1 MNPSAR
7 LRRFSAP
14 PGRKLPSITRFASSI
29 VLVLL
34 SVSICRAG
42 EPDIPPREEKPVRIP
57 AVPLSPAEEAH
68 REALT
73 RFGLGFFRTR
83 DDRLADAV
91 KQYRAALQ
99 NDPQAL
105 EPKRELVK
113 VYAELGRDAAAIRTA
128 REVLARDPDDFE
140 TAQRLG
146 RLLMGGK
153 KYPEAAK
160 ALLQAVNSPHGK
172 DDFGARLVLLRE
184 LGNAAERAGDHPA
197 REKAA
202 REQLTLFQAS
212 KAALVKIGAFAPEEV
227 ERQRAR
233 CYEELGHALV
243 GLRKFDS
250 ASAAFEAARDL
261 YADPKGANDRSG
273 LAKLHWNLSGSH
285 AAQGEPE
292 KALKELDLYLEQ
304 RPAGFAPYERWVK
317 LMTESQ
323 RGTEISGTLTRLA
336 RLNPSN
342 PAPAWLAASAKLQT
356 DSRAGDTAFRELLKS
371 ADKPEYFRVLVKAYA
386 TAGLAKEFLDL
397 ADGLF
402 IASRPKRFYEWKK
415 GDPPLDL
422 SNAAE
427 VERARFLNEATKTA
441 GGFTAALLQQLEA
454 NLKAGAAINSDTVE
468 LLMAL
473 ASRDRMLPEF
483 AAALQQ
489 ATAQRGGNFRIS
501 WLLIKCLHSLR
512 RWEELVR
519 TADRLKELDGN
530 RISLGIAVQV
540 AVAYAELGQEAKAMA
555 SIGQI
560 DGRVF
565 VRIEKAKLYNILDKH
580 REALKELEE
589 ILKLDKPKGDELHGV
604 RVTMIQT
611 LQHLKEEA
619 RAEAIMREMLDNDPD
634 DVLILNNFGYHLA
647 DQGRNLDEAET
658 MIRRAIELDRDAKL
672 KVGDPDAESGN
683 YLDSLGWVLF
693 KKGEFAEARKALEG
707 ATKFVEVSENGVV
720 WDHLGDTYLRLE
732 LKKDAATAYGKAIEL
747 FTGTHEGRQLGRLA
761 EVKRKLK
768 SVE

>member
-7 LRRFSAP
+7 LRRFFAP
-14 PGRKLPSITRFASSI
+14 SGRKLPSITRFASSV

-42 EPDIPPREEKPVRIP
+42 EPDIAPREEKPVRIS
-57 AVPLSPAEEAH
+57 AAPLSPAEEAH

-91 KQYRAALQ
+91 QQYRAALQ
-99 NDPQAL
+99 NDPQAV

-146 RLLMGGK
+146 RLLMDGK

-160 ALLQAVNSPHGK
+160 ALLQAVNSPRGK
-172 DDFGARLVLLRE
+172 DDFSARLVLLRE

-212 KAALVKIGAFAPEEV
+212 KAALVKIGAFTPEEV
-227 ERQRAR
+227 KRQRAR
-233 CYEELGHALV
+233 CYEDLGHALV

-285 AAQGEPE
+285 AAQGEPD

-323 RGTEISGTLTRLA
+323 RGTEIHGTLTRLA

-342 PAPAWLAASAKLQT
+342 PAPAWLAAAALLER
-356 DSRAGDTAFRELLKS
+356 DPEAGDAAFGKLLET
-371 ADKPEYFRVLVKAYA
+371 ADKTEYFRVLVKVYES
-386 TAGLAKEFLDL
+386 TNLAKRLLDI
-397 ADGLF
+397 ADRLF
-402 IASRPKRFYEWKK
+402 TASRPKGYY
-415 GDPPLDL
+415 DPPKQGAPAPT
-422 SNAAE
+422 SPPPKAAD
-427 VERARFLNEATKTA
+427 VQRARFFNEATKA
-441 GGFTAALLQQLEA
+441 SRGFTKSLIKQLETDA
-454 NLKAGAAINSDTVE
+454 REGNARFPDTLEMV
-468 LLMAL
+468 MTL
-473 ASRDRMLPEF
+473 ASRDGQL
-483 AAALQQ
+483 AALTPALQSLV
-489 ATAQRGGNFRIS
+489 RGKTDFTS
-501 WLLIKCLHSLR
+501 LWLLVSCLRHQRAWSEIIAAVDQSNYL
-512 RWEELVR
+512 L
-519 TADRLKELDGN
+519 
-530 RISLGIAVQV
+530 IAVQA
-540 AVAYAELGQEAKAMA
+540 AVAYAELGQEKRALDIVEKLN
-555 SIGQI
+555 
-560 DGRVF
+560 GRILI
-565 VRIEKAKLYNILDKH
+565 RTEKAHIYNILDKH
-580 REALKELEE
+580 EEALRELQD
-589 ILKLDKPKGDELHGV
+589 ILDLDKPKGAELKMV
-604 RVTMIQT
+604 RTQQIAT
-611 LQHLKEEA
+611 LHHLKENA
-619 RAEAIMREMLDNDPD
+619 KAEAIMREMLDNDPD

-672 KVGDPDAESGN
+672 KTGDPDADSGN

-693 KKGEFAEARKALEG
+693 KKGEFAGARKALEG

-732 LKKDAATAYGKAIEL
+732 LKKDAAIAYGKAIEL